1 MEKQTKSSM
10 LNVILLIIT
19 FFFLMSSVLNLYFNT
34 LGKDKIPTAITSTY
48 VTTVTDPQTNEEL
61 PFIEAQ
67 LYSNEAKNGKEM
79 VEIKFNCYSGPDM
92 QAIYARGFQ
101 MIDNKI
107 YYYDTYDSVSFET
120 GNAYKWGEPLLT
132 EIDGELFGV
141 ALDGTYT
148 DISAGKVLG
157 NIFLGPAYW
166 LATGSFYDV
175 ESQYNYTIKD
185 FMNVIKRILRS
196 NSEGTGESI
205 LPLVDMETYMGVY
218 EANSEQ
224 KLSKEELGK
233 RGISYS
239 YFTVKANYSKSGV
252 LWSEQSMFKIVAGKN
267 DYNASNITN
276 KKEYWTSNSV
286 VNITEELFGTRETT
300 EGKFLYLSTTTINE
314 INMYSDI
321 DVYVEINLDNLTNV
335 IGFDYFALSNLN
347 SIKAITITS
356 STASTFIVKNSAFDS
371 TNFDIENII
380 TENVVLSIEGGT
392 T

>member
-1 MEKQTKSSM
+1 MKQTKSIF
-10 LNVILLIIT
+10 NIFLLIIT
-19 FFFLMSSVLNLYFNT
+19 AFFLMSTILNLYFNT
-34 LGKDKIPTAITSTY
+34 LGEDKVPVAVTSTY

-61 PFIEAQ
+61 PFMEAQ

-79 VEIKFNCYSGPDM
+79 VEVKFNCYSGVDM

-107 YYYDTYDSVSFET
+107 YYYDTYDSVSFES

-148 DISAGKVLG
+148 DISAGKVAG
-157 NIFLGPAYW
+157 NILLGPVYW
-166 LATGSFYDV
+166 LATGTFYEV
-175 ESQYNYTIKD
+175 ESEYNYTIKD
-185 FMNVIKRILRS
+185 FMNAIKRILRS
-196 NSEGTGESI
+196 NSEGTGENI
-205 LPLVDMETYMGVY
+205 LPLVDMETYLGVY

-252 LWSEQSMFKIVAGKN
+252 LWAEQSMFKSVAGKN

-276 KKEYWTSNSV
+276 KKEFWTSNSV
-286 VNITEELFGTRETT
+286 VNITEDLFETREIT
-300 EGKFLYLSTTTINE
+300 EGNLLYLSSITINE
-314 INMYSDI
+314 INMFSNI
-321 DVYVEINLDNLTNV
+321 DVYVDINLDNVSNV
-335 IGFDYFALSNLN
+335 IGFDFYALANLKK
-347 SIKAITITS
+347 IKEVKITS
-356 STASTFIVKNSAFDS
+356 STPITFVIKSSAFDT
-371 TNFDIENII
+371 TNFNPENII
-380 TENVVLSIEGGT
+380 TQNVTLTFEGGAT
-392 T
+392 